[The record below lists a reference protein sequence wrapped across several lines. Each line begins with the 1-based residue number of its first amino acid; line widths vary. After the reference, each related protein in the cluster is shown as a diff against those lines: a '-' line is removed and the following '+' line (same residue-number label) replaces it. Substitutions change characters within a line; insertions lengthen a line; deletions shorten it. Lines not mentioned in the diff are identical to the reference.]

1 MLFRSEKEVLNPK
14 EDVNYGYFTKNNLIR
29 TNTEAVGAT
38 GKGVL
43 TQVFVDNSKDL
54 VYISVI
60 NTYLAQASD
69 DYNEKKDEASFDIYG
84 IEEVT
89 KAKALV
95 KNTGDKDAK
104 AGKQAYI
111 ENRSVDGD
119 MFDVKDVKDGD
130 IVLVHVAEGEIKE
143 IIDPEVIDST
153 SISSFKKGSWVN
165 ADGTKYDY
173 ANTALYDTEVLDEY
187 DETNMK
193 NTNYRVFLDMYGYAI
208 GLEILEEPDQ
218 FLFLAGID
226 QRTSNLTNKTAEG
239 NVIFLDGTSD
249 TVKIKMDK
257 SETAQGNRF
266 TGQDTTTNYHGL
278 THADVHHNGNSAY
291 NSSDDLPQDTYIS
304 ALMNTWCKYTVDK
317 NGNYILTEIANTK
330 TTFEANG
337 NKFGQSHTMD
347 KGAASNTYNAANV
360 DDDMVVIDKKHVTL
374 YGIVGSDFK
383 RVYGNENTVYLSAE
397 TDLISKAD
405 QAVTGTDV
413 PAVVISGVGG
423 VTTGVKNASLQAWNG
438 DQVVFDDGVSGKY
451 QKATNMKM
459 RDVSQG
465 VYTLFKD
472 NGYVVAAVVVG
483 EDQGSNSDF
492 VFVTSA
498 DGKPGLSQE
507 GYDKEKDEWTW
518 HRDVIINGKT
528 ATLTEK
534 GSGSPAIK
542 DMDRDGWY
550 EVRYDADGNV
560 RKVIDI
566 NSLFAST
573 AGKYINSMEYVEDS
587 VVAHDTVILHHD
599 LGDRVYDVSVVGNT
613 LQIETSVLTQKMGFA
628 VADDAN
634 IVLIQ
639 DKSIDGKHDTDMDD
653 IFEYSNGEK
662 GLQKAVNRLNGNIK
676 GHVSAIL
683 EGGVATS
690 VIIWDLIEN
699 DVITGSGEY
708 EDSESPAKAVADLD
722 KLEITELVTV
732 DGDVKTP
739 ISEALKAAGF
749 KRVSKWDLGNNK
761 VTAIDED
768 GNEVEFEITA
778 TEVEYFSVTVDDK
791 VVEHVKSGDDAK
803 LVVKDIKGKGTGYET
818 NAGATAA
825 YAAYSTTSTTSVAAS
840 VSKAIVIKTGYVA
853 VSGFVARATGTAG
866 TGASAANAAITGGTP
881 TYAEV
886 GDKLEIKVTTTATAG
901 ATTGTTVT
909 ITATGATPPAAQDI
923 TKSEAVTGKVLTFE
937 LTVGETDITA
947 IGCTIAAN
955 TDVT

>member
-1 MLFRSEKEVLNPK
+1 
-14 EDVNYGYFTKNNLIR
+14 
-29 TNTEAVGAT
+29 
-38 GKGVL
+38 
-43 TQVFVDNSKDL
+43 
-54 VYISVI
+54 
-60 NTYLAQASD
+60 
-69 DYNEKKDEASFDIYG
+69 
-84 IEEVT
+84 
-89 KAKALV
+89 
-95 KNTGDKDAK
+95 
-104 AGKQAYI
+104 
-111 ENRSVDGD
+111 

-278 THADVHHNGNSAY
+278 THADVHHDGNPAY
-291 NSSDDLPQDTYIS
+291 NNTTDLPQDTYIS

-347 KGAASNTYNAANV
+347 KGADSNKYVAGSKLDN
-360 DDDMVVIDKKHVTL
+360 MVTIDKKHVTL

-383 RVYGNENTVYLSAE
+383 RVYGNESTVYLSAE

-405 QAVTGTDV
+405 QAVSGSDV

-438 DQVVFDDGVSGKY
+438 DQVVFDDGVGGKY
-451 QKATNMKM
+451 QKATNMEM

-566 NSLFAST
+566 NSQFTPA
-573 AGKYINSMEYVEDS
+573 AGKYINSMEYVEAS

-699 DVITGSGEY
+699 DVITGSDTF
-708 EDSESPAKAVADLD
+708 EDAETPAAATIDYD
-722 KLEITELVTV
+722 MLEVTELVTV
-732 DGDVKTP
+732 DGNYKTP
-739 ISEALKAAGF
+739 ISENLKAHGLKVTGWTLAGATPAAG
-749 KRVSKWDLGNNK
+749 DT

-768 GNEVEFEITA
+768 GNVFTFEFGTAATTA
-778 TEVEYFSVTVDDK
+778 TKYWTVTVDGK
-791 VVEHVKSGDDAK
+791 VLDYVLNGGNSKITEKQ
-803 LVVKDIKGKGTGYET
+803 IKPSNNAGTGYLVGT
-818 NAGATAA
+818 T
-825 YAAYSTTSTTSVAAS
+825 YTAYSVSDSTVVATTVNAA
-840 VSKAIVIKTGYVA
+840 VVIKTGYVSA
-853 VSGFVARATGTAG
+853 PNAQFTVTPTAAFDVFYQIDGGAPTATKPTYLPAGSTLDVILKVKGSDIALDSDATADKVTVGVVTGTNLAPKSIACSK
-866 TGASAANAAITGGTP
+866 TSVVDNITGGVLTFVK
-881 TYAEV
+881 TSGA
-886 GDKLEIKVTTTATAG
+886 KLEIG
-901 ATTGTTVT
+901 ETVT
-909 ITATGATPPAAQDI
+909 VTYEIGNADLSATN
-923 TKSEAVTGKVLTFE
+923 
-937 LTVGETDITA
+937 A
-947 IGCTIAAN
+947 ISVVYSA
-955 TDVT
+955 